1 MNNEKPP
8 GLLTGH
14 SLVSCIGDLSLQDHD
29 DLTDCTQIATR
40 SADMVYSRFLD
51 STEWLDEYVST
62 LHFLGWSVFQDA
74 IVTRKRSGLSRSVAD
89 FLVQSA
95 QAMPD
100 TRQGNAM
107 IDTLDALKYN
117 EPALLSLDE
126 QSLMGQRFQAIPARY
141 DEKGTL
147 TIAVF
152 NLELVAYTKKSSF
165 LFWDWKGHAAA
176 IIQQRAYLKLDKRK
190 LESNRPIIERKVREI
205 KMKKFDLRK
214 TNNKNPPPYPPL

>member
-1 MNNEKPP
+1 MNNENPP

-14 SLVSCIGDLSLQDHD
+14 SLVSCMGDLSLQDHD
-29 DLTDCTQIATR
+29 NLTDSTQIATR

-51 STEWLDEYVST
+51 STQWLDEYVST

-107 IDTLDALKYN
+107 IDTLDGLKHN

-126 QSLMGQRFQAIPARY
+126 QSLMGRRFQVIPARY
-141 DEKGTL
+141 DEQGTL

-165 LFWDWKGHAAA
+165 LFWDWEGHAAA
-176 IIQQRAYLKLDKRK
+176 IIQQRAYLKLNRTK
-190 LESNRPIIERKVREI
+190 LEINRAIIERKVREL

-214 TNNKNPPPYPPL
+214 NKS

>member
-74 IVTRKRSGLSRSVAD
+74 IVTRKRSGLSSRVAD

-95 QAMPD
+95 QTMPE

-107 IDTLDALKYN
+107 IDTLDALEHN
-117 EPALLSLDE
+117 EAALLSLDE
-126 QSLMGQRFQAIPARY
+126 QSLMGQRFQVIPARY

-165 LFWDWKGHAAA
+165 LFWDWEGHAAA
-176 IIQQRAYLKLDKRK
+176 IIQQRAYLKLDRKK
-190 LESNRPIIERKVREI
+190 LESNRAIIERKVRELN
-205 KMKKFDLRK
+205 MRKFDLRK
-214 TNNKNPPPYPPL
+214 NKE